1 MVLAQKREKQ
11 YLWLWVA
18 ILSPCATFLQTQVQ
32 TNRQYLRSHLCMVK
46 GILVKQCLCNWL
58 VCTKA
63 YGQIMALPN
72 SKWEEYIFGLFNFSI
87 NYQSKAWSSSLKPFI
102 LRYMFLRHVATK
114 LNFIQPTF
122 GISFILFVLSHL
134 CNLVLARS
142 KQIAFVKHDHTNV
155 KTCWYKFGL
164 VWNWIITCK

>member
-1 MVLAQKREKQ
+1 
-11 YLWLWVA
+11 
-18 ILSPCATFLQTQVQ
+18 
-32 TNRQYLRSHLCMVK
+32 LRSHLCMVK

-72 SKWEEYIFGLFNFSI
+72 SKWERNTFLVYSTFPWIINQKHGLLVWNPSC
-87 NYQSKAWSSSLKPFI
+87 LC
-102 LRYMFLRHVATK
+102 YMFLQHVATK
-114 LNFIQPTF
+114 LNLIQPTF
-122 GISFILFVLSHL
+122 GISLILFVLSHL
-134 CNLVLARS
+134 RNLVSAQL

-164 VWNWIITCK
+164 VWDWIITCK